1 MATQSPFSWAAQAL
15 PEMASKMASGFNAQF
30 QPPSWVVDEV
40 VNRLVLFLNHVL
52 MSEGEAMAR
61 LARQKGQ
68 RIELVWGRIQLQ
80 LTPTAAG
87 LLERG
92 QFEGFDLRLSVAEES
107 PLSLATALAKGDKP
121 KVRVE
126 GDVQLAA
133 EINWLIDHVRWDA
146 EEDLAKIVGDAAAH
160 TLAQAARKA
169 MTALRG
175 FVAEAP
181 SPDAALARVLGKA
194 TGSAA

>member
-15 PEMASKMASGFNAQF
+15 PDLASQLTTHF
-30 QPPSWVVDEV
+30 QPPTWVVDES
-40 VNRLVLFLNHVL
+40 VNRLILFLNHVL
-52 MSEGEAMAR
+52 MSEPQAMAR

-68 RIELVWGRIQLQ
+68 RIELIWHRVVLQ
-80 LTPTAAG
+80 LTPTPAG

-92 QFEGFDLRLSVAEES
+92 HFDGFDLRLTVTEES
-107 PLSLATALAKGDKP
+107 PLTLVSSLARGDKP

-146 EEDLAKIVGDAAAH
+146 QEDLARLIGDAPAH
-160 TLAQAARKA
+160 TLAQAARQA
-169 MTALRG
+169 VAALRSFIAKRPG
-175 FVAEAP
+175 TRMTP
-181 SPDAALARVLGKA
+181 
-194 TGSAA
+194 GSAA

>member
-15 PEMASKMASGFNAQF
+15 PQIATDLAANF
-30 QPPSWVVDEV
+30 QPPAWVVDETLT
-40 VNRLVLFLNHVL
+40 RLILFLNHVL
-52 MSEGEAMAR
+52 QSESEAMVR

-68 RIELVWGRIQLQ
+68 RIEMDWDRIQLQ
-80 LTPTAAG
+80 LTPTPAG

-92 QFEGFDLRLSVAEES
+92 RFEGFDLRLTVVEES
-107 PLSLATALAKGDKP
+107 PLSMASALARGDKP
-121 KVRVE
+121 KVRIE

-146 EEDLAKIVGDAAAH
+146 EEDLARLIGDAPAH

-169 MTALRG
+169 MEALRS
-175 FVAEAP
+175 FVSQRAP
-181 SPDAALARVLGKA
+181 GRSVGAAA
-194 TGSAA
+194 